1 MGKAGCHAAGR
12 ERGLLR
18 AGVNLVALVLALAV
32 SLPAQQAPVSPAPIA
47 PAPQQPPLEATRD
60 YIIGPQDLLLVSI
73 LESAELSRE
82 ARVNADGT
90 INLPLL
96 ERVMLQGLTLT
107 EAEEVLEKR
116 YRDAGILNDPH
127 ITLTVKELQSKP
139 VTVMGAVRTTG
150 VFQMSGQSRLLR
162 VISMA
167 GGLTDDAGEYIQVLR
182 ADGKT
187 GESVLRISTAQVR
200 AGDPET
206 NVPVWGGDTVNVMPA
221 GAVYVV
227 GAVNRPGRHSLGGQT
242 DGVTVLRLIAMAEDL
257 KRTARADKA
266 VLIRKDAAGSLQQIP
281 VDVRKILAQKQG
293 DVAVLPNDVLFVPD
307 SAGKRALAR
316 GLEAALQI
324 ATSVTILGVI

>member
-1 MGKAGCHAAGR
+1 MGKACHARGR
-12 ERGLLR
+12 QRGLLR
-18 AGVNLVALVLALAV
+18 GGVKVVALGLALAV
-32 SLPAQQAPVSPAPIA
+32 SLSAQEPPVPPAPVAP
-47 PAPQQPPLEATRD
+47 PAPQPLEATRD

-82 ARVNADGT
+82 VRVNADGSV
-90 INLPLL
+90 NLPLL
-96 ERVMLQGLTLT
+96 ERVTLQGLTLT
-107 EAEEVLEKR
+107 EAEDLLEKR
-116 YRDAGILNDPH
+116 YREAGILNDPH
-127 ITLTVKELQSKP
+127 ITVTVKELQSKP

-167 GGLTDDAGEYIQVLR
+167 GGLTDDAGEYIQILR
-182 ADGKT
+182 ADAKG
-187 GESVLRISTAQVR
+187 GESVLRIPASQVR
-200 AGDPET
+200 ASAPEA

-242 DGVTVLRLIAMAEDL
+242 DGVTVLRVLAMAEDL

-266 VLIRKDAAGSLQQIP
+266 VLIRKDAAGQLQQIR
-281 VDVRKILAQKQG
+281 VDLKKILRQQQG
-293 DVAVLPNDVLFVPD
+293 DLAVMANDVLFVPD